1 MKLKNRTITQ
11 KKVER
16 NTLGGAVT
24 NESRLGQVPSA
35 AEADNAAIAANARAC
50 GLGGR
55 WLDRRWSA

>member
-35 AEADNAAIAANARAC
+35 ACAAMVSGI
-50 GLGGR
+50 G
-55 WLDRRWSA
+55 